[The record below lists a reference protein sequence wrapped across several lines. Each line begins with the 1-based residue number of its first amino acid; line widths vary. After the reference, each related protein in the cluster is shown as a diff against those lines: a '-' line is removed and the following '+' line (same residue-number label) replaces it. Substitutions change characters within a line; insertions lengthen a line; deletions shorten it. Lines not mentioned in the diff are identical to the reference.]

1 LAEVREQRADGIAA
15 DRMVGDNGMTIS
27 ESKSNNNI
35 GYKDYENLLGDFLEL
50 LKHKTGDSLISVVL
64 YGSVARGGGR
74 KDSDIDILIII
85 RDASRHYYDRL
96 APVMEVNA
104 DLKRRESY
112 SRLRSKGFDPYL
124 SFLILSA
131 QEVGENKYIFLD
143 MIDDGI
149 LMFDKDGFF
158 EGVLGKLNSRLKELG
173 SKKVYVGDKWYWDL
187 KPDLVLGEEFEL

>member
-1 LAEVREQRADGIAA
+1 
-15 DRMVGDNGMTIS
+15 MTIS
-27 ESKSNNNI
+27 GLKSNNNI
-35 GYKDYENLLGDFLEL
+35 GYKDYEDLLGDFLEL

-96 APVMEVNA
+96 APLMEVNV
-104 DLKRRESY
+104 DLKGRESY
-112 SRLRSKGFDPYL
+112 SRLQSKGFAPYL

-149 LMFDKDGFF
+149 LLFDKGGFF
-158 EGVLGKLNSRLKELG
+158 EGVLSKLNSRLKELG